1 MNFENGITP
10 AKKLKQLNDWEIPLT
25 LTMTVITIALI
36 YLLNLSQRMMTN
48 VTEKTRPIT
57 DTTILSLSLF
67 IIEFSSLVFKFALL
81 GAVHAMDKKGSNE
94 NIYELI
100 CETNR
105 MRYVIMSVEM
115 LFICIP
121 IKHNFQPH
129 QLEL

>member
-1 MNFENGITP
+1 
-10 AKKLKQLNDWEIPLT
+10 
-25 LTMTVITIALI
+25 MTVITLIMI

-57 DTTILSLSLF
+57 DTAILSLTLF

-81 GAVHAMDKKGSNE
+81 GAMTSFKEGSTE
-94 NIYELI
+94 NIYELVL
-100 CETNR
+100 ETNR

-129 QLEL
+129 